1 MEATERLLVSDNW
14 IAIFFVFSLLIL
26 FLLKLFNAEKMKGH
40 SLSVFNKGFI
50 EIAAQEKSKVVSV
63 FDIGFIAFSFLSI
76 SLTVYFGVVWSQE
89 SRIFSLIDYSKIA
102 SYILIYILGRN
113 ILEVLIMRLLEMKEL
128 LGYFFFSKRSYLYSI
143 SIGLLF
149 LNVVY
154 FYGFQN
160 IRLFLSGI
168 ILLFTI
174 RFVLILITNKNLII
188 KELFYFI
195 LYLCA
200 FEIAP
205 LLILFKLIF

>member
-143 SIGLLF
+143 SIGLFF